1 MIYKYVKSD
10 CHKHCPQKEAT
21 VTHTVPRKRRMSH
34 TLYPERSDCH
44 THCPQKEANV
54 THTVPRK
61 RRMSHTLSPE
71 RSDCHTHCSQ
81 KEHSNISVRLLSTFD

>member
-21 VTHTVPRKRRMSH
+21 VTHTVPRKRRMLH
-34 TLYPERSDCH
+34 TLSPERGECH
-44 THCPQKEANV
+44 THCTQKEATV

-61 RRMSHTLSPE
+61 
-71 RSDCHTHCSQ
+71 
-81 KEHSNISVRLLSTFD
+81 NIPT